1 MRLVDSHCHLQ
12 ADRFTRDVDAV
23 VERAREAGVER
34 ILVPGWNVAS
44 SRGALNLVARY
55 PWLDASAG
63 VHPHDA
69 AEVDH
74 AGWREIE
81 SMARDPWVVAIGE
94 TGLDFDRAFS
104 PPAAQIENLR
114 RNLALAVETGKP
126 AILHCRS
133 RIGERDA
140 QDTLLLELVRAGFG
154 SDEVVAAFGARPAA
168 VIHSFSGPVDYA
180 RDMLALGLAVSFSGL
195 VFRHG
200 EAASADVVRLVPT
213 ERLLVETDSPYLSPP
228 GAPRARNEPEWGRLT
243 AGWGAAQRAI
253 GEPDADRG
261 GEPGLDDALVLTY
274 EAIFG
279 VR

>member
-1 MRLVDSHCHLQ
+1 M
-12 ADRFTRDVDAV
+12 
-23 VERAREAGVER
+23 
-34 ILVPGWNVAS
+34 
-44 SRGALNLVARY
+44 
-55 PWLDASAG
+55 
-63 VHPHDA
+63 
-69 AEVDH
+69 
-74 AGWREIE
+74 
-81 SMARDPWVVAIGE
+81 
-94 TGLDFDRAFS
+94 
-104 PPAAQIENLR
+104 
-114 RNLALAVETGKP
+114 
-126 AILHCRS
+126 
-133 RIGERDA
+133 
-140 QDTLLLELVRAGFG
+140 RAGFG

-228 GAPRARNEPEWGRLT
+228 GAPRARNEPEGGGRT
-243 AGWGAAQRAI
+243 AGWAAAQRAI